1 MKATHFTKRK
11 KTKTKQNEGMMSNIE
26 HTTDLYCACI
36 QKLKAV
42 SAFWG
47 VNNIK
52 KNDMNKNSLTINR
65 KAVLIS
71 QVIGLQT
78 ATHTHT

>member
-1 MKATHFTKRK
+1 
-11 KTKTKQNEGMMSNIE
+11 MMSNIE

-52 KNDMNKNSLTINR
+52 KNDMNKKFFNH
-65 KAVLIS
+65 K
-71 QVIGLQT
+71 
-78 ATHTHT
+78 